1 MSTGRKGKKITIKS
15 RSRPTQPTGGVRPSR
30 LSLVAGVGSEGS
42 GSASTGSTPVGTAK
56 TLAASRQRVITEGSQ
71 IPAPESLLSVPFSGS
86 SRGSKKYILGELV
99 FDKAIVFRASGGVV
113 WLLACDDLGQQEL
126 LDLAATRT
134 EIRKAETE
142 YVFAKCPLALYQ
154 EFVVLANEFDKKK
167 QALASSDQ
175 HIHFENIVLDA
186 VGQGVSD
193 IHITVSRGGV
203 TVEYRIDSRN
213 QIINRFGWSRS
224 VEQTTSLVRS
234 IYNTI
239 AEGNEDSWNPR
250 VPQDASIVHP
260 IKGKRYQ
267 LRYAHDNV
275 DGDGFHCVL
284 RVLDDLG
291 DNSESGE
298 GSFVALQKLGLYDDE
313 VDQVNRMLEAPFG
326 FLCVS
331 GTTGSGKS
339 TFLKNLIGGYA
350 HSNPGKNI
358 LSVENP
364 VEYRIFNVKQTSVSD
379 AATMGLHLVSALRRD
394 PDAIFIGEIRDI
406 HSAKVSIEATQTG
419 HYVWSTLHASN
430 ALAQISRLEDI
441 GVSRLTMAAPEFL
454 SGMVHLALARKVCP
468 FCRIHIKDGL
478 KKGLI
483 NKERYERVVV
493 ATEGKL
499 DNVYIGSIRG
509 CDACTKSDDIKKV
522 DVNSGFRGRMSVPE
536 MVIPNMKILK
546 SIKAGDDLG
555 AYEAWRETGGRTLQ
569 EAAVRRLMDGYLCA
583 NEIEGQFKRLNHNAV
598 FYS

>member
-1 MSTGRKGKKITIKS
+1 MLDKKRGKKITIRNRFRPNQELDREQSSGLTLVSSTGLIAKS
-15 RSRPTQPTGGVRPSR
+15 SV
-30 LSLVAGVGSEGS
+30 
-42 GSASTGSTPVGTAK
+42 SAEKNSTGSAPTT
-56 TLAASRQRVITEGSQ
+56 TTSRQKIITESAQ
-71 IPAPESLLSVPFSGS
+71 IPTPDTILSGVVFKSPSEDK
-86 SRGSKKYILGELV
+86 RYLLGEIV
-99 FDKAIVFRASGGVV
+99 QNKAIVFKTNSGAV
-113 WLLACDDLGQQEL
+113 WLLAQDDIGQEEL
-126 LDLAATRT
+126 LDLAATKT
-134 EIRKAETE
+134 EIRKAEE
-142 YVFAKCPLALYQ
+142 QYVFAKCPATLFQ
-154 EFVVLANEFDKKK
+154 EFVVLASEFNKKK

-186 VGQGVSD
+186 VGRGVSD
-193 IHITVSRGGV
+193 IHITTSRGVV

-213 QIINRFGWSRS
+213 QVISKFGWSRS

-250 VPQDASIVHP
+250 VPQDASIVHA

-291 DNSESGE
+291 DNSDCEE

-313 VDQVNRMLEAPFG
+313 VDLVNLMLEAPYG

-350 HSNPGKNI
+350 FVNQGKNVI
-358 LSVENP
+358 SVENP

-379 AATMGLHLVSALRRD
+379 ASKMGVHLVSALRRD

-430 ALAQISRLEDI
+430 ALAQVSRLEDI

-454 SGMVHLALARKVCP
+454 AGMVHLALARKVCP
-468 FCRIHIKDGL
+468 SCRIHINDGL

-483 NKERYERVVV
+483 NKDRYERVVR
-493 ATEGKL
+493 ATDGNL
-499 DNVYIGSIRG
+499 DNVYIANIRG
-509 CDACTKSDDIKKV
+509 CSACTRSDDDQKV
-522 DVNSGFRGRMSVPE
+522 DVNSGFKGRMSVPE
-536 MVIPNMKILK
+536 MIIPNIRILK

-555 AYEAWRETGGRTLQ
+555 AHEAWRETGGKTLQ
-569 EAAVRRLMDGYLCA
+569 EAAIRRLMDGYICA
-583 NEIEGQFKRLNHNAV
+583 NEIESQFKRLNHDAI
-598 FYS
+598 FYA

>member
-1 MSTGRKGKKITIKS
+1 VQSSG
-15 RSRPTQPTGGVRPSR
+15 
-30 LSLVAGVGSEGS
+30 LALVAGTDSINKDFA
-42 GSASTGSTPVGTAK
+42 SAGTTSTDFTQTA
-56 TLAASRQRVITEGSQ
+56 TNSRQRFITDGAQ
-71 IPAPESLLSVPFSGS
+71 IPTPDAILSGAISRS
-86 SRGSKKYILGELV
+86 SNEGKRYILGELV
-99 FDKAIVFRASGGVV
+99 QGKAIVFKTNGGAV
-113 WLLACDDLGQQEL
+113 WLLACDDIGQEEL

-134 EIRKAETE
+134 EIRKSEE
-142 YVFAKCPLALYQ
+142 LYIFAKCPAALFQ
-154 EFVVLANEFDKKK
+154 EFVVLASEFDNKKK
-167 QALASSDQ
+167 ALASSDQ
-175 HIHFENIVLDA
+175 HIHFESIVLDA

-213 QIINRFGWSRS
+213 QIINKFGWSRS

-239 AEGNEDSWNPR
+239 AVGNADSWNPR

-313 VDQVNRMLEAPFG
+313 VELVNRMLEAPYG

-350 HSNPGKNI
+350 YANPGKNI

-379 AATMGLHLVSALRRD
+379 ASTMGVHLVSALRRD

-468 FCRIHIKDGL
+468 VCRIHIKDGL
-478 KKGLI
+478 KKRLI
-483 NKERYERVVV
+483 NKERYERVET
-493 ATEGKL
+493 ATKGKL
-499 DNVYIGSIRG
+499 HSVYIGNIRG
-509 CDACTKSDDIKKV
+509 CDACTKSDETKRV
-522 DVNSGFRGRMSVPE
+522 DVNSGFKGRMSVPE
-536 MVIPNMKILK
+536 MVLPNMKILT

-569 EAAVRRLMDGYLCA
+569 EGAIRRLIDGYLCA
-583 NEIEGQFKRLNHNAV
+583 NEIESQFKRLNHDEV
-598 FYS
+598 FYA